1 MMGWKQTVLRR
12 LFWLASFGW
21 MGLIFWFSAQNAEES
36 AHASGSVMTFLLR
49 LFHVDSMEEIL
60 TDTVLYSMVDFVL
73 RKSAHFTVFC
83 VLGILLCN
91 TISLYPNAVRLQKIV
106 LPLSLGILYACI
118 DELHQYFVPGRA
130 CQIRDVCIDT
140 AGVLTGV
147 LLVLWFGRMRR
158 RRQEKKQASLQTNAD
173 IR

>member
-1 MMGWKQTVLRR
+1 MGWNRTILRR

-36 AHASGSVMTFLLR
+36 AESSGSVMTFLLR
-49 LFHVDSMEEIL
+49 FFKVDSMEEIL
-60 TDTVLYSMVDFVL
+60 ADTVLYSMVDFAL
-73 RKSAHFTVFC
+73 RKSAHFAVFGMLG
-83 VLGILLCN
+83 VLLYI
-91 TISLYPNAVRLQKIV
+91 TISLYPNAIRLQKIV

-140 AGVLTGV
+140 AGVLAGV
-147 LLVLWFGRMRR
+147 LLVLGIGWMYRR
-158 RRQEKKQASLQTNAD
+158 HRGKKQTAAVQTTN
-173 IR
+173 

>member
-1 MMGWKQTVLRR
+1 MGWNRIILRR

-21 MGLIFWFSAQNAEES
+21 MGLIFWFSAQNAEKSAES
-36 AHASGSVMTFLLR
+36 SGSVMTFLLE
-49 LFHVDSMEEIL
+49 FFKVNSMEEIL
-60 TDTVLYSMVDFVL
+60 TDTVLYSMVDFAL
-73 RKSAHFTVFC
+73 RKSAHFAVFAI
-83 VLGILLCN
+83 LGVLLCI

-147 LLVLWFGRMRR
+147 LFVLWFGRMRR